1 MINPEDISMDDYQY
15 DLPAGRI
22 ALHPLD
28 RRDSSRLLVFSEG
41 EISETQF
48 DKIDQFLQT
57 GDLLV
62 ANQTKVVQARLVFS
76 TSSGARLELF
86 CLEPSDSGMEL
97 FSAMQ
102 IRGKVEWNCLAG
114 NLRKWKQEEVLFM
127 RPESAG
133 SLEMHARLLSKEEGF
148 VRVEFSW
155 KPSELSFAE
164 LLEKLGKVPL
174 PPYLRREA
182 EADDKER
189 YQTVFASLEGSVAA
203 PTAGLH
209 FTDEVLERL
218 TRKGIQQALLTLHVG
233 AGTFKPVSAERL
245 KDHDMHREEIIASI
259 ELIGRVAGC
268 KGNLVSVGTTSLRT
282 LESLYWTAV
291 KGMTEGHFNGRVD
304 VDQWYPYGF
313 DPEALPGRRQ
323 AFSYLHT
330 EMKEKG
336 ISELKG
342 HTRLLIAPGY
352 KVRTADYL
360 LTNFHQPGSTLILLV
375 SACIGAEWKRVYS
388 YAIQNNFRFLSYGD
402 SSLLKISK

>member
-1 MINPEDISMDDYQY
+1 MTDPGGISIDDYQY
-15 DLPAGRI
+15 DLPADRI
-22 ALHPLD
+22 ASHPLD
-28 RRDSSRLLVFSEG
+28 KRDHSKLLLFLDNQ
-41 EISETQF
+41 ISESRF
-48 DKIDQFLQT
+48 NEIDKFLNS

-86 CLEPSDSGMEL
+86 CLEPGDAGIEL
-97 FSAMQ
+97 VHAMQ
-102 IRGKVEWNCLAG
+102 TKGCVEWKCMAG
-114 NLRKWKQEEVLFM
+114 NLRKWKPEEVLFM
-127 RPESAG
+127 KPDLDEG
-133 SLEMHARLLSKEEGF
+133 LGMEARLLTREEGF
-148 VRVEFSW
+148 VRVLFSW
-155 KPSELSFAE
+155 KPSHITFAE
-164 LLEKLGKVPL
+164 LLEKLGRVPL

-209 FTDEVLERL
+209 FTEEVLNKLAEQ
-218 TRKGIQQALLTLHVG
+218 GIQQAFLTLHVG

-245 KDHDMHREEIIASI
+245 KDHDMHREEIIASLD
-259 ELIGRVAGC
+259 LIGQLAGC
-268 KGNLVSVGTTSLRT
+268 ENNLISVGTTSLRT

-291 KGMTEGHFNGRVD
+291 KGMTEGGLNAKID
-304 VDQWYPYGF
+304 VEQWYPYGF
-313 DPEALPGRRQ
+313 QVKDLPDRKQ
-323 AFSYLHT
+323 AFSYLYA

-352 KVRTADYL
+352 RVRSADFL

-375 SACIGAEWKRVYS
+375 SACIGDSWKQVYK
-388 YAIQNNFRFLSYGD
+388 YAIENDFRFLSYGD
-402 SSLLKISK
+402 SSLLQIR

>member
-1 MINPEDISMDDYQY
+1 MMNPEEISMDDYQY
-15 DLPAGRI
+15 DLPADRI
-22 ALHPLD
+22 ASHPLNK
-28 RRDSSRLLVFSEG
+28 RDSSKLLLFLNK
-41 EISETQF
+41 EISETRF
-48 DKIDQFLQT
+48 NEIDKFLHS

-86 CLEPSDSGMEL
+86 CLEPGDSGMEL
-97 FSAMQ
+97 VHAMQ
-102 IRGKVEWNCLAG
+102 TKGSVEWKCMAG
-114 NLRKWKQEEVLFM
+114 NLRKWKPDEVLFM
-127 RPESAG
+127 RPDLAEG
-133 SLEMHARLLSKEEGF
+133 LEMEARLLVREEGF
-148 VRVEFSW
+148 VRVLFSW
-155 KPSELSFAE
+155 KPINLSFAE

-182 EADDKER
+182 DAEDKER

-209 FTDEVLERL
+209 FTEEVLNKLAE
-218 TRKGIQQALLTLHVG
+218 KGIQQALLTLHVG

-245 KDHDMHREEIIASI
+245 KDHDMHREEIIASLD
-259 ELIGRVAGC
+259 LIGQVAGC
-268 KGNLVSVGTTSLRT
+268 ESNLISVGTTSLRT

-291 KGMTEGHFNGRVD
+291 KGMTEGSLQEKID

-313 DPEALPGRRQ
+313 HEEDLPDRKS
-323 AFSYLHT
+323 AFSYLYS
-330 EMKEKG
+330 EMQEKG

-352 KVRTADYL
+352 KVRSADFL

-375 SACIGAEWKRVYS
+375 SACIGDSWKQVYK
-388 YAIQNNFRFLSYGD
+388 YAIENDFRFLSYGD
-402 SSLLKISK
+402 SSLLKIR